1 MFEVVNN
8 VIGFAIG
15 ALVTVSLV
23 GSMLVVIALAYSGI
37 RAILTGK
44 RDE

>member
-1 MFEVVNN
+1 MFEVMNN

-15 ALVTVSLV
+15 ALVIVSLL

-37 RAILTGK
+37 RAILTDK